1 MPPITVTHTF
11 AKPFNSKRSLQQKGW
26 IATFKNFARILD
38 SRESTYRTGLDIV
51 AFDIPTMGAAAFRNF
66 WNFLEATLECALGT
80 ISVITA
86 PYVTAF
92 VGNLFGKFIMPKAE
106 NNNISNHLRFAMSEL
121 ENEQSFIHGIER
133 IEKEEP
139 KDQERISTL
148 HAEMGDIETARKYHN
163 KANEIRRYC
172 LTMKEFCRKHKGTT
186 KLKEM
191 MQNIYKLKRSTILG
205 ESFIEGGIWGSFGL
219 TIRAFRKYVL
229 KQERFTGTKGYLSDV
244 ESQSIGEGGELNWFQ
259 RIAGTFTIFLSPI
272 LNAIALAKTKDK
284 NKVKSSQ
291 FLSIVDSQL
300 DMTHG
305 VFPKLGLLFSYTSV
319 PKWIGI
325 LFTSQGWYER
335 IERLMKLCTVLP
347 SWWMGHRLTNGLIG
361 LRYDNYLAKKYNIKT
376 GILIEPDCRKPENKN
391 GTFFDRFN
399 YYLPEPA
406 RIHHV
411 LDRVE
416 GEKSLGDKQ
425 KEELI
430 NEAKD
435 LHSKTLYG
443 GFALHSFLVWV
454 VNMLVNQITKIRALK
469 AAGR

>member
-1 MPPITVTHTF
+1 MPPITATHTF
-11 AKPFNSKRSLQQKGW
+11 AKPVNSKTNLQPNGW

-51 AFDIPTMGAAAFRNF
+51 AFDIPTMGAAIFRNF
-66 WNFLEATLECALGT
+66 WNFLEAALECALGT

-86 PYVTAF
+86 PYVTAIM
-92 VGNLFGKFIMPKAE
+92 GKMFGTFIMPKTE
-106 NNNISNHLRFAMSEL
+106 NNNILNHLRFAMSEL
-121 ENEQSFIHGIER
+121 ENEDSFMVGIER
-133 IEKEEP
+133 IEREEP

-148 HAEMGDIETARKYHN
+148 FAEGGDVETARKHHN
-163 KANEIRRYC
+163 KADEIRRYC
-172 LTMKEFCRKHKGTT
+172 LNMKEFCRKYKGTT

-191 MQNIYKLKRSTILG
+191 IQNIYKLKRSTILG
-205 ESFIEGGIWGSFGL
+205 ESFIEGGFWGSFGL
-219 TIRAFRKYVL
+219 IIRAFRKYVL
-229 KQERFTGTKGYLSDV
+229 NQERFTGTKGYLSDT
-244 ESQSIGEGGELNWFQ
+244 ESKSIGEGGELNWFQ
-259 RIAGTFTIFLSPI
+259 KIGGAFAIFLSPI
-272 LNAIALAKTKDK
+272 LNTIALANTKDK
-284 NKVKSSQ
+284 NKVKKSQ

-361 LRYDNYLAKKYNIKT
+361 LKYDNYLAKKYNIKT
-376 GILIEPDCRKPENKN
+376 GILIEPNCRKPENKN

-416 GEKSLGDKQ
+416 GEKTLDDKQ
-425 KEELI
+425 KAELI

-435 LHSKTLYG
+435 LHAKTLYF

-454 VNMLVNQITKIRALK
+454 INMAVNQITKIRALK